1 MLRVWAFKE
10 KQGSITET
18 KQALATK
25 MPTSV
30 LESARNFQLLNKK
43 LTPEAN
49 VGQEKNV

>member
-1 MLRVWAFKE
+1 
-10 KQGSITET
+10 
-18 KQALATK
+18 
-25 MPTSV
+25 MPTSI